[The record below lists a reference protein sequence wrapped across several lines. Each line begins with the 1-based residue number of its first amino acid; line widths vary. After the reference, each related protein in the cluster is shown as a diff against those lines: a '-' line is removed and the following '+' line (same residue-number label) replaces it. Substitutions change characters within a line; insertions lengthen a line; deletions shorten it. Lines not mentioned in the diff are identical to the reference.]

1 MFFMFFLFVFCIYD
15 NSVYCYIHGY
25 ILLETVLLKYTYTMY
40 MYFYFHLLEVMN
52 LVSLLRVIIERITK
66 STKCQHKL
74 KKMSTE
80 LKRKCQFELK

>member
-1 MFFMFFLFVFCIYD
+1 MFFLFVFCIYD

-66 STKCQHKL
+66 STSLKISWLLNFSINKKKCQL
-74 KKMSTE
+74 N
-80 LKRKCQFELK
+80 